1 MAVGVVFLLLI
12 GGYLIYN
19 VNEKAGLEQLNVRLN
34 TNAITESIAVTI
46 DDQDNRKLSVIDLP
60 IHFSNMHFG
69 VLFHPKYWHD
79 PIKTGSDLRQVTGMT
94 VGFESV
100 SSSEDFVLSDPK
112 GTAIEF

>member
-46 DDQDNRKLSVIDLP
+46 DDQDNRKLSVIDLSL
-60 IHFSNMHFG
+60 IH
-69 VLFHPKYWHD
+69 
-79 PIKTGSDLRQVTGMT
+79 I
-94 VGFESV
+94 
-100 SSSEDFVLSDPK
+100 
-112 GTAIEF
+112 